1 VQDVQELPSAAQL
14 VELVHHY
21 LPANIWESEPGYD
34 TTPEYQR
41 LKATRRAAWETGKR
55 WTAFLGHLRKA
66 LPHCR
71 VQDWSLMHMDN
82 CWRVRVY
89 LPQTVRVEGEEE
101 FRAVV
106 GMMSILAPVAVTY
119 TSFQRKR
126 RVVDPDRDYVW
137 HPAQV
142 FYEPVP
148 DTREYEEVLLR
159 MLGEEFGV
167 RRLPNETLFT
177 PVPDIQ
183 YSHRGFGE
191 ARLIDC
197 LFTDDLW

>member
-1 VQDVQELPSAAQL
+1 
-14 VELVHHY
+14 
-21 LPANIWESEPGYD
+21 
-34 TTPEYQR
+34 
-41 LKATRRAAWETGKR
+41 
-55 WTAFLGHLRKA
+55 
-66 LPHCR
+66 
-71 VQDWSLMHMDN
+71 MDN

-89 LPQTVRVEGEEE
+89 LPHTVLVEGEEE

-106 GMMSILAPVAVTY
+106 GLVSILAPVAVTY
-119 TSFQRKR
+119 TSFQRR
-126 RVVDPDRDYVW
+126 RHVVDPEQPYRW

-142 FYEPVP
+142 FFEPVP
-148 DTREYEEVLLR
+148 DTREYEEVLLD
-159 MLGEEFGV
+159 MLGKEFGV

-183 YSHRGFGE
+183 YSHRGLGE